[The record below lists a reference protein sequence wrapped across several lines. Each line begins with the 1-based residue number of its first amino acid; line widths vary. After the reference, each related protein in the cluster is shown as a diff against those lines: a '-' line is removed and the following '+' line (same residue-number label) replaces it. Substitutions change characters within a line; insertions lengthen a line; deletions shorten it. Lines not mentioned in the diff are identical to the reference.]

1 MVDVGQNSS
10 SVSIAVSMVWAGS
23 RASRSPLADS
33 NTGRSR
39 NRDKL
44 TRTLLLMNGFYSV
57 MILAL
62 EANHRLKILNVT

>member
-1 MVDVGQNSS
+1 MEDVGQNSS
-10 SVSIAVSMVWAGS
+10 SVSIAASMVWAGS
-23 RASRSPLADS
+23 RTSRSPLADI
-33 NTGRSR
+33 NTGKSR

-44 TRTLLLMNGFYSV
+44 TRPLLLMNGFYGV

>member
-1 MVDVGQNSS
+1 MEVVGQNAS
-10 SVSIAVSMVWAGS
+10 SVSIAVSMVLAGS
-23 RASRSPLADS
+23 RASCSPLADI
-33 NTGRSR
+33 NTGKSR

-44 TRTLLLMNGFYSV
+44 TRPLLLMNGFYGV